1 MRRYSHSTELLHI
14 PIPIPAVSDRE
25 ILYRAA
31 HVTNDAGT
39 QYARIAYSVEDERR
53 PVAKGRV
60 RIDSIALL
68 LVREVEGSGGKRSQ
82 LYRMNS
88 GDFKFGK
95 MLGFV
100 NKLASAK
107 AGELIASPI
116 VEMKRNVERLLKE
129 YLLPPLAEV
138 AYKGFNWNSKYD
150 K

>member
-1 MRRYSHSTELLHI
+1 
-14 PIPIPAVSDRE
+14 
-25 ILYRAA
+25 
-31 HVTNDAGT
+31 
-39 QYARIAYSVEDERR
+39 
-53 PVAKGRV
+53 
-60 RIDSIALL
+60 
-68 LVREVEGSGGKRSQ
+68 
-82 LYRMNS
+82 
-88 GDFKFGK
+88 